1 MLPDK
6 SVFKQTVKN
15 ILFRKEYVKI
25 NKFIK
30 NLIVE
35 KYFINCVVKKY
46 IFNFLEKFKYFVNI
60 NIIMSNIN
68 TPRTMR
74 S

>member
-6 SVFKQTVKN
+6 SVFKQKVKN

-35 KYFINCVVKKY
+35 KYFKLRSKNVY
-46 IFNFLEKFKYFVNI
+46 I
-60 NIIMSNIN
+60 
-68 TPRTMR
+68 
-74 S
+74 